1 MMIIKN
7 KNYQKLSIFPLS
19 MLIPIKETKQK
30 EDIYKIFNFKNNKKI
45 NLNSFTLNFT
55 LNSLWIK
62 SAKCLKIKKKWI
74 NEPYKIKFYFIT

>member
-55 LNSLWIK
+55 LNSL
-62 SAKCLKIKKKWI
+62 
-74 NEPYKIKFYFIT
+74 